1 MTQEQNEPTP
11 QPSDNNA
18 ALAAELERIQA
29 KMANDE
35 ELTVEEENTML
46 CTQLAV
52 MQQEFAQC
60 KTVMNEMVK
69 HLCAVIFLFHK
80 GTVKIDKAQLRNFF
94 NQWNARVLIG
104 TEDVTGNTVVTV
116 ETKPRKGKRLI
127 VASDAEV
134 KAVEKTRIIQ

>member
-1 MTQEQNEPTP
+1 MTQENNESP
-11 QPSDNNA
+11 QPSDDPK

-29 KMANDE
+29 KMAADE
-35 ELTVEEENTML
+35 QLTVEEENTML

-52 MQQEFAQC
+52 MQQEFAQT

-69 HLCAVIFLFHK
+69 HLCAIVFLFHK
-80 GTVKIDKAQLRNFF
+80 GNVKIDKAQLKNFF

-116 ETKPRKGKRLI
+116 ETKPRKGKKLF

-134 KAVEKTRIIQ
+134 KAVEKSRIIMP